1 VEINKEAIMEEKEEK
16 GFVVKDKRIFSGE
29 SEGSKQEAVE
39 KPAENASLKEE
50 PPKEEPPKEEPPK
63 EEPPKER
70 ARTQL
75 PEVNFSTFV
84 LSLSS
89 SVLVHLGEMADPNT
103 GAQKKDLAMAK
114 QTIDI
119 LGMFEEKTRGNLN
132 PDEENLLANILYD
145 IRMRYIKEK

>member
-1 VEINKEAIMEEKEEK
+1 M
-16 GFVVKDKRIFSGE
+16 FSGE

-39 KPAENASLKEE
+39 KPAENASL
-50 PPKEEPPKEEPPK
+50 KEEPPK

-89 SVLVHLGEMADPNT
+89 SVLVHLGEMTDPNT
-103 GAQKKDLAMAK
+103 GAPKKDLAMAK

>member
-1 VEINKEAIMEEKEEK
+1 VEINKEAIMEAEEK

-39 KPAENASLKEE
+39 KPAENASL
-50 PPKEEPPKEEPPK
+50 KEEPPKEEPPK

>member
-1 VEINKEAIMEEKEEK
+1 MEEKEEK

-50 PPKEEPPKEEPPK
+50 PPKE
-63 EEPPKER
+63 R

-103 GAQKKDLAMAK
+103 GAPKKDLAMAK

>member
-1 VEINKEAIMEEKEEK
+1 MEEKEEK

-29 SEGSKQEAVE
+29 SEGSKQETVE
-39 KPAENASLKEE
+39 KPAENASL
-50 PPKEEPPKEEPPK
+50 KEEPPKEEPPK

-103 GAQKKDLAMAK
+103 GAPKKDLAMAK

>member
-1 VEINKEAIMEEKEEK
+1 VEINKEAIMEAEEK

-50 PPKEEPPKEEPPK
+50 PPKEEPPKE
-63 EEPPKER
+63 R

-89 SVLVHLGEMADPNT
+89 SVLVHLGEMTDPNT
-103 GAQKKDLAMAK
+103 GAPKKDLAMAK